1 MDKDKSKRF
10 ILPCLLISSFSSFSP
25 IMVVSV
31 LLVEISQSFDIPLG
45 YGGQIRLVTNM
56 IAFMGSIIIAELS
69 SRTRHKT
76 ILLLGL
82 LGITVSAIGSSLSPN
97 FGILLLFSALSGIG
111 MASVISMTNA
121 MVADY
126 YPEERRSKIL
136 GYLGVGG
143 GLGFLAGGIIVSYLS
158 VLGGWRLAYLGF
170 TGVVSGLSLL
180 INLIF
185 LPPTKNIIHQ
195 DAFFH
200 GIRTVLKN
208 KSALGTLSG
217 NFLASVAIQGLYF
230 YSYSFL
236 KNSFHTSTEYTGIIY
251 AITAFFFMIGS
262 YLSGFLV
269 QRIGARTS
277 TIFGILTF
285 SIVTVL
291 YHFTPT
297 LSLTIALI
305 FIGNFFE
312 GIRYSSLN
320 ILSLRQVP
328 DFSGSMMSLTN
339 AAANLGYSIG
349 AGIGGL
355 LLLFYG
361 WRAMGIFYG
370 CIGILSII
378 MIIDLVKS

>member
-1 MDKDKSKRF
+1 
-10 ILPCLLISSFSSFSP
+10 
-25 IMVVSV
+25 
-31 LLVEISQSFDIPLG
+31 
-45 YGGQIRLVTNM
+45 M

-208 KSALGTLSG
+208 RSALGTLSG
-217 NFLASVAIQGLYF
+217 NLLASVAIQGLYF

-236 KNSFHTSTEYTGIIY
+236 KNIFHTSTEYTGIIY

-320 ILSLRQVP
+320 ILSLQQVP

-339 AAANLGYSIG
+339 AAANLGYSLG
-349 AGIGGL
+349 AGAGGF

-370 CIGILSII
+370 FIGILAIFLII
-378 MIIDLVKS
+378 NLVKS